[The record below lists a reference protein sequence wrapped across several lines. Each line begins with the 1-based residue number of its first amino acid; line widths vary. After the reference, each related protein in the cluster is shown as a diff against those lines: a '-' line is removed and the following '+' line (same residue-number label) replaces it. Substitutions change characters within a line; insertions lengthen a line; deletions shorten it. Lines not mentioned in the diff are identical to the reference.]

1 MGDEDLELDE
11 DIGYATIVYEDPD
24 EGTVERE
31 VPNEHI
37 AYFQDH
43 WLIKTGEDENGRDL
57 VRRIPAQK
65 VHYVERTV
73 ERFEEEVKT
82 IRDQVQSFA
91 EDLRTKLPVGGV
103 RGGGDEGAGGSVHR
117 IDVELDDEDGPRE
130 PGSSGSTPDSD
141 ER

>member
-11 DIGYATIVYEDPD
+11 DIGEATIVYEHPE

-43 WLIKTGEDENGRDL
+43 WLIKTGEDEDGRDL

-82 IRDQVQSFA
+82 LRDQVQSFA
-91 EDLRTKLPVGGV
+91 EDIRTKIPVGGA
-103 RGGGDEGAGGSVHR
+103 RGGRSEVEDGSVHR
-117 IDVELDDEDGPRE
+117 IDVGIDEDEPRE
-130 PGSSGSTPDSD
+130 P
-141 ER
+141 